1 MANLFLFGFFAF
13 CFFSMTTFLLQLGVM
28 SFVFLQNQSSNFLHR
43 DKLKKSSL
51 HYNNVS
57 LFSYPRKT
65 VNSPL
70 RRRFEQTSVSVIC
83 ENRPL

>member
-1 MANLFLFGFFAF
+1 
-13 CFFSMTTFLLQLGVM
+13 M

-83 ENRPL
+83 ENRPLWDENTFRAELFKAGLR